1 MKITKGTLALIVFLV
16 FTSATMVSAH
26 PPKSV
31 SLQWSAGGNLTVA
44 VAHAVNDPAKHYVYK
59 VVIYINDMIAGHK
72 EYKSQQ
78 TPEGFSDTFLLG
90 AKPSG
95 TKIKAEAFCLI
106 MGSAE
111 GSLVVP

>member
-1 MKITKGTLALIVFLV
+1 MKVMNGTWVLIALLV
-16 FTSATMVSAH
+16 LVPATMVSAH

-31 SLQWSAGGNLTVA
+31 SLQWGTGGNLTVS
-44 VAHAVNDPAKHYVYK
+44 VVHAVNDPAKHYIHK
-59 VVIYINDMIAGHK
+59 IVIYINDMIAGQK

-111 GSLVVP
+111 GSVIVP